1 MADGLFGTPTGFRTY
16 DRDQA
21 ELGLLA
27 GQTRHQDALSGLNR
41 AQAEVLLRKQSN
53 EEAKTAAL
61 AGIAGGGPSP
71 MGTADAFEGLIE
83 QGQRVAGALFSVG
96 DIEGAQKAANEAATL
111 LSRTASA
118 GAAQARKAVSEGQVL
133 DQKAERIQQY
143 LSGVRDAASHA
154 SALLAIR
161 SDPLLREDGV
171 PPELET
177 YNQRVVNSYINGTEA
192 LRRQVATTSDQ
203 ARTASY
209 VATQAA
215 QRGRV
220 AILNEQGEKRLEL
233 EERRVENL
241 GKGGGTSDKPT
252 GPPSTAAVKAMT
264 TDLGA
269 AGLLVSGAAGEA
281 QALEL
286 AERAKRLVHSTKGAL
301 TETEARGEAQAL
313 ELAER
318 AKRLV
323 HSTKG
328 ALTETEAR
336 ARVIQEAQAAGEIM
350 PPEPEKSFVPDWAG
364 GAAKPGSFSPQLGT
378 ITRPRTLTPGGTA
391 KVGEYIRDPATGTV
405 MQATKEGWKPVAR
418 SAMTNPLAEDED
430 EGGEE

>member
-301 TETEARGEAQAL
+301 TETEAR
-313 ELAER
+313 
-318 AKRLV
+318 
-323 HSTKG
+323 
-328 ALTETEAR
+328 

>member
-301 TETEARGEAQAL
+301 TETEAR
-313 ELAER
+313 
-318 AKRLV
+318 AK
-323 HSTKG
+323 
-328 ALTETEAR
+328 
-336 ARVIQEAQAAGEIM
+336 VIQEAQAAGEIL
-350 PPEPEKSFVPDWAG
+350 PPEPMKRGIPDIFG
-364 GAAKPGSFSPQLGT
+364 GAAKPGAFTPQAGT
-378 ITRPRTLTPGGTA
+378 ITRPAPLPTSRADLVPGRYYRDPKSGKMKQYTGTA
-391 KVGEYIRDPATGTV
+391 FVDVA
-405 MQATKEGWKPVAR
+405 QA
-418 SAMTNPLAEDED
+418 AMNPLAEED
-430 EGGEE
+430 DGGEE